1 MHDSL
6 AQSYLEREA
15 ERSKKVQNE
24 IRAAFNTLEHRFN
37 KDLQTK
43 YATLE
48 DDIKQKSAEWQKER
62 QKLLDLTKTT
72 TITTDCKNRTATV
85 SDSVIAPKPFMGQT
99 DDLEA
104 EAWLEYFDRYCLHRG
119 YAADNSLTLFTH
131 LMRGGAS
138 DWLSTLPDGTIQS
151 YKELKQ
157 AFKDNYFRPAEL
169 RWKETGDLWNQTQGN
184 FEKVEDFINRMR
196 KSAKRIALDPGMLKD
211 AVIHGL
217 RPTLRMF
224 VLQQKPGSLEETIR
238 MAKVAEATAQ
248 PSLDNV
254 SALLMEAMNAST
266 KANEA
271 QAAELKTLAGK
282 VAALTEWD

>member
-1 MHDSL
+1 
-6 AQSYLEREA
+6 
-15 ERSKKVQNE
+15 
-24 IRAAFNTLEHRFN
+24 
-37 KDLQTK
+37 
-43 YATLE
+43 
-48 DDIKQKSAEWQKER
+48 
-62 QKLLDLTKTT
+62 
-72 TITTDCKNRTATV
+72 
-85 SDSVIAPKPFMGQT
+85 
-99 DDLEA
+99 
-104 EAWLEYFDRYCLHRG
+104 
-119 YAADNSLTLFTH
+119 
-131 LMRGGAS
+131 MRGGAS
-138 DWLSTLPDGTIQS
+138 DWLPDGTIQS

-224 VLQQKPGSLEETIR
+224 VLQQKPGSPEETIR

-254 SALLMEAMNAST
+254 SALLMEAMKAST

-282 VAALTEWD
+282 VAALTESDPDGIELNAVQNNYGETKPSRGPLKSTPQNYQKASYARRFSDNQRREGHRSFTTPNDGQNQANPCDRCGYTHPYGYCSARGKICNICQKINHFASQCRSGRQQTN